1 MKTKTQKGF
10 TLVEVMI
17 GIAAGVILLLAAGT
31 ALVGGQTF
39 WSNAWAKANLQRDAS
54 YAMLRISRSA
64 KEGISAQLDNEG
76 KLLRIYREA
85 GWITF
90 YSPQGTNDLNCQ
102 IEGQDPQT
110 IINGNV
116 ENVTFTLQ
124 DKLIGIDL
132 RLTKDNSQT
141 RFVSTVMMRNYGG

>member
-31 ALVGGQTF
+31 ALVGGQRF

>member
-17 GIAAGVILLLAAGT
+17 GIAAGAIVLLAAGT
-31 ALVGGQTF
+31 ALVAGQTF
-39 WSNAWAKANLQRDAS
+39 WSNAWTKANLQRDAS
-54 YAMLRISRSA
+54 YAMLRISRLA
-64 KEGISAQLDNEG
+64 KEGISAQLDNDG

-116 ENVTFTLQ
+116 ENITFTLQ
-124 DKLIGIDL
+124 GKLLGIDL